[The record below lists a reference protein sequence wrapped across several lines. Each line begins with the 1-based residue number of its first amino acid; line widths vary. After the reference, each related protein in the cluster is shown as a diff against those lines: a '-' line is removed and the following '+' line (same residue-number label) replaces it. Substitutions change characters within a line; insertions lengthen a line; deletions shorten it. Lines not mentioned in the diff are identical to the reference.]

1 VKWTINVRM
10 IGDGVDEFPSPGRR
24 GGLTKHVRL
33 RTATKIAAIP
43 VIVAL
48 LMLSSSS
55 GPKPLDHHV
64 PEARDVAEAFATA
77 MIETGWDEARAYLSS
92 SGPDE
97 EQVDLSHDFFVA
109 HEFVIVGHAHFAD
122 EVGLLSGHGYQVP
135 VQGLEGIRD
144 LEDTDL
150 IEWTIGVELV
160 EEGGSWKVFGYD
172 YTAARRSTQNRLWS
186 EASSAS
192 RRTLRGRGRLERHPC
207 SLEEQLAMH
216 CCIPSKPVRS
226 TLVVGL
232 SPT

>member
-1 VKWTINVRM
+1 M
-10 IGDGVDEFPSPGRR
+10 IGDGVDEFPPPGRR

-77 MIETGWDEARAYLSS
+77 MIETGWDEARGYLSS

-135 VQGLEGIRD
+135 VQGLEGMRD
-144 LEDTDL
+144 LEDADL

-160 EEGGSWKVFGYD
+160 EEGGSWKVFGFD
-172 YTAARRSTQNRLWS
+172 Y
-186 EASSAS
+186 SA
-192 RRTLRGRGRLERHPC
+192 G
-207 SLEEQLAMH
+207 
-216 CCIPSKPVRS
+216 
-226 TLVVGL
+226 
-232 SPT
+232 PTIETE